1 MKRLIIYLILY
12 RFVPNIWSQT
22 GDAVSKVDSIHLPN
36 VKVFVCKITGV
47 TVTSYVPKMLNLAE
61 QFNAETAIFFKSY
74 GSGNLSTI
82 AYRGTAA
89 SHTAVFWNGVP
100 INSLL
105 NGQTDFSTLHLANA
119 DTFSIGSG
127 EAIGGVVKLDEKIKF
142 GTSKVTVKA
151 LTSMA
156 SYLSYEGLLRVKY
169 NTKKIYTSFNYSKA
183 QAENNYPYYNTT
195 IINDNAAFDTQNLG
209 GTLAYKLAKKNQL
222 SLQFL
227 ATKTA
232 RNTARTLSSSNNAY
246 LELDNTVGLA
256 KWEFEHNKYS
266 HQVAYSLRNETSNY
280 QFDKRFANYS
290 KHTASQQMIS
300 YQPKYTLDK
309 KRSLALEF
317 TSDLAKANGD
327 NIIAHQT
334 HLTQIKT
341 KYQQAYDTKSTFN
354 LVLAQGFSSVYAVP
368 FTFDVSYRNILSD
381 KVKLALRTKNN
392 YRLPTFN
399 DLYWNPGGNP
409 NLKPEYSTSF
419 EAKFDYDYDAT
430 FFSATAFY
438 IQSKDLIKWR
448 PQSGMLWSPVNIN
461 RAANYG
467 LEFYISKDINN
478 LYFKASYNYIKAT
491 DLDLDKQM
499 TYVPQHQARFLS
511 KFTLDRFKA
520 AMNNSYTS
528 SVFIT
533 TSNTQKLKGY
543 LLTDFD
549 FSYQMAKDFTLS
561 LAVNN
566 TFDIHYMAYADRPMP
581 GRNFKIKLIYNSI
594 FKPLNKE
601 KNETN
606 N

>member
-1 MKRLIIYLILY
+1 MKRLIIYLILFS
-12 RFVPNIWSQT
+12 FVPRLWAQADNAT
-22 GDAVSKVDSIHLPN
+22 PKVDSIHLPN

-47 TVTSYVPKMLNLAE
+47 MPYVPKSLNLAE

-89 SHTAVFWNGVP
+89 SHTAVLWNGVP

-119 DTFSIGSG
+119 DIFSIGSG
-127 EAIGGVVKLDEKIKF
+127 EAIGGVVRLDETIEF
-142 GTSKVTVKA
+142 GTPAIAVQA

-156 SYLSYEGLLRVKY
+156 SYQSYEGLLRVKY
-169 NTKKIYTSFNYSKA
+169 NTKKIYTSFNYSKE
-183 QAENNYPYYNTT
+183 QAVNNYPYYNTT
-195 IINDNAAFDTQNLG
+195 IINDNADFDTQNLG
-209 GTLAYKLAKKNQL
+209 GTLAYKFSKNHEF
-222 SLQFL
+222 SLQLL
-227 ATKTA
+227 ATKTQ

-246 LELDNTVGLA
+246 LELENTLGLA
-256 KWEFEHNKYS
+256 KWKFEHNKYS
-266 HQVAYSLRNETSNY
+266 HQFLYSLRRENSNY
-280 QFDKRFANYS
+280 QFDKRFDNYS
-290 KHTASQQMIS
+290 KHKANQQIIS
-300 YQPKYTLDK
+300 YQPKFELDK
-309 KRSLALEF
+309 KRSVAMEF
-317 TSDLAKANGD
+317 TTDFTKANGD
-327 NIIAHQT
+327 NIVAHQT
-334 HLTQIKT
+334 NLTQIKA
-341 KYQQAYDTKSTFN
+341 KYQQKFNTKNT
-354 LVLAQGFSSVYAVP
+354 VKIKLAQGFSSVYAVP
-368 FTFDVSYRNILSD
+368 FTFDVYYTNIMSD
-381 KVKLALRTKNN
+381 KMTVSLRAKKN

-409 NLKPEYSTSF
+409 NLKPEYSTSY
-419 EAKFDYDYDAT
+419 ETSINYKGNNT
-430 FFSATAFY
+430 FFKATLFY

-467 LEFYISKDINN
+467 FEFSISKSINK
-478 LYFKASYNYIKAT
+478 LYLKANYNYIKAT
-491 DLDLDKQM
+491 NLDLDKQI
-499 TYVPQHQARFLS
+499 TYVPKHQVRFLTR
-511 KFTLDRFKA
+511 FTLDKFNI

-543 LLTDFD
+543 LLTDFN
-549 FSYQMAKDFTLS
+549 FNYKIHKDITLS

-566 TFDIHYMAYADRPMP
+566 AFDMHYMAYADRPMP

-594 FKPLNKE
+594 FKPLNKK